1 MKLTKP
7 RLLSFGLILLSTC
20 AVASGATR
28 VEQLRCEYLDNP
40 LGIDTPQ
47 PRLSWIITSSERG
60 VKQSAYQ
67 ILVAGSEAGL
77 KRNQGELW
85 DSGKVTSDDTAQ
97 IYYAGLPLASRQQ
110 VFWKVRVWDQ
120 AGAVSES
127 KPARWEMGLIQQD
140 DWGAKWIARTTATN
154 SNPAPLL
161 RRAFRLDGKIKQAR
175 AYICGL
181 GYYELYLWSH
191 FLRH

>member
-7 RLLSFGLILLSTC
+7 RLLSFGLIVLSTC

-47 PRLSWIITSSERG
+47 PRLSWIITSRERG
-60 VKQSAYQ
+60 VKQAAYQ
-67 ILVAGSEAGL
+67 ILVAGSEAAL
-77 KRNQGELW
+77 KKNQGELW

-97 IYYAGLPLASRQQ
+97 ICYAGQPLVSRQQ
-110 VFWKVRVWDQ
+110 AFWKVRVWDQ

-127 KPARWEMGLIQQD
+127 KPSRWEMGLIQQD